1 MKILY
6 NFLIVLVAKLLPIIA
21 FFSPKIKLFVE
32 GRKQVSNILK
42 DKISANDY
50 VVWFHAASLGEFE
63 QGIPVIE
70 RYKNEFP
77 THKILVTFFS
87 PSGYEVR
94 KNNKLADGTIYL
106 PLDTISN
113 VNQFLKLANP
123 QKVFFIKYEFWP
135 NYLEALAKKKI
146 PVYLISGIFRKD
158 QIFFKSY
165 GSFYR
170 KALQNIDYFFVQNE
184 TSKALLTSIGFTN
197 VTISGDTRFDR
208 VGNILKQNNQL
219 DFIESFKN
227 NTITIVVGSSWPKDE
242 AFFIDFINRFSG
254 KAKFIFAP
262 HLIQKEAIQTL
273 KNTFQKQ
280 TILYSEIEGK
290 DLKDF
295 DILIVDAIGFLTK
308 IYSYADLAYV
318 GGGFGTAG
326 LHNILEPATFGIP
339 VVIGPNFEK
348 FSEAKDLVKLGGCL
362 VVSDQESFQN
372 TFQKLISDT
381 NFRTEKGKISADFVK
396 NNQGATE
403 TVFDYLKK
411 KSS

>member
-6 NFLIVLVAKLLPIIA
+6 NFLIVIVSKLLPIIA
-21 FFSPKIKLFVE
+21 FFSPKIKLFVD

-42 DKISANDY
+42 DKISANDF

-70 RYKNEFP
+70 RYKSEFP

-94 KNNKLADGTIYL
+94 KNNKLADVTIYL

-165 GSFYR
+165 GWFYR

-184 TSKALLTSIGFTN
+184 TSKALLTSIGFAN

-208 VGNILKQNNQL
+208 VGTILKQNNQL

-242 AFFIDFINRFSG
+242 AFFIDFINQFSG
-254 KAKFIFAP
+254 KAKFVFAP

-273 KNTFQKQ
+273 KNTFQKH

-295 DILIVDAIGFLTK
+295 DILIIDAIGFLTK

-362 VVSDQESFQN
+362 VVSDQQSFQN
-372 TFQKLISDT
+372 TFQKLILDA

-403 TVFDYLKK
+403 TVFNYLKN